1 MSDELNLT
9 GIQKR
14 KSEMT
19 ADERVRDFQRKLYQ
33 KAKQEKEC
41 RFHALYDKM
50 YLPYVLEEAYRR
62 VKRNAGSPGV
72 DNKTFTQIEEEGL
85 EQFLRNLQEELKNK
99 IYRVSPVK
107 RVMIPKANGKMRP
120 LGIPTI
126 KDRVAQMACKMII
139 EPIFEA
145 DFQDVS
151 FGFRPEKKAGDAIE
165 RIREHL
171 KEGACEVYD
180 ADLYRKAATLSGWV
194 CPLSKIMPC
203 ICQGQSRHNH
213 RL

>member
-1 MSDELNLT
+1 MSDGLNLT

-62 VKRNAGSPGV
+62 VKQNAGSPGV

-145 DFQDVS
+145 DFQDV
-151 FGFRPEKKAGDAIE
+151 
-165 RIREHL
+165 
-171 KEGACEVYD
+171 
-180 ADLYRKAATLSGWV
+180 
-194 CPLSKIMPC
+194 
-203 ICQGQSRHNH
+203 
-213 RL
+213 